1 MPTEVDYGRPVHPAL
16 AHIPLMTIGE
26 LEGLAA
32 SIKRVGLL
40 EAIMLK
46 GEVLIAGRCR
56 IIACSMA
63 GVEPRFEQLPE
74 GKDARDWIVSSNL
87 RRHHHPG
94 EARRAMA
101 LVLAARFCD
110 DDSYLVGIHPELV
123 EMVSAV
129 ADEAPW
135 SVRGVLAG
143 MPLYDVYQEVL
154 RTRALIA
161 RHKREWTELHS
172 KAPAIADM
180 VLTETITHEDAM
192 TILRRQRFAGC
203 SFEWAADPA
212 ASSAQFVSCEG
223 GLDDPDNDL
232 SPAG

>member
-1 MPTEVDYGRPVHPAL
+1 
-16 AHIPLMTIGE
+16 MTIGE

-101 LVLAARFCD
+101 LVLA
-110 DDSYLVGIHPELV
+110 GIHPELV